1 MKTLIAV
8 PCMDKVDTPF
18 FLSVVGME
26 TEGDVQYA
34 TAISSLIY
42 DARNH
47 LAKIAVDGGFDRVL
61 WLDSDMVFEKDL
73 FKRLSARLDEGYD
86 IVSGLYFTRKPPIH
100 PVAYKD
106 FAFVQTES
114 GLEPTCVPYKDYPK
128 NEMFQVAG
136 VGFGCVMA
144 KAKVFLDV
152 FNEFGRPFSPNDY
165 FGEDISFCQRATAL
179 GYQIYVDPTVKLG
192 HVGYT
197 VFNEEVYERL
207 NNQ

>member
-1 MKTLIAV
+1 MKTLIAI

-26 TEGDVQYA
+26 TEGDVQYV
-34 TAISSLIY
+34 TAVSSLIY

-86 IVSGLYFTRKPPIH
+86 IVSGLYFTRKPPIN
-100 PVAYKD
+100 PVAYSD
-106 FAFVQTES
+106 FAFEQTEA

-128 NEMFQVAG
+128 NEIFQVAG
-136 VGFGCVMA
+136 VGFGCVML
-144 KAKVFLDV
+144 KAKVLSDV
-152 FNEFGRPFSPNDY
+152 LNEFGRPFSPNDY

-179 GYQIYVDPTVKLG
+179 GYRIYVDPAIKLA
-192 HVGYT
+192 HIAMVPVT
-197 VFNEEVYERL
+197 EETYKRGFI
-207 NNQ
+207 